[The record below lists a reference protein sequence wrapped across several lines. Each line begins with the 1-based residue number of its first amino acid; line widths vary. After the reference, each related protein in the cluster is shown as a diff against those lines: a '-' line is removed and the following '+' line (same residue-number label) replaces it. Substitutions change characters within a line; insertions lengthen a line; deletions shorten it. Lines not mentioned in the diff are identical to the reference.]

1 LVCLLHTWA
10 LFSLSLLSTE
20 LNCAK
25 ANSRHRLT
33 VWATEARLEPK
44 VRSDLFIDFH
54 FGQHRSS
61 IEGIIDQ
68 FGSLFISDDEQK
80 ALGKFSDGTKKSEFL
95 KKAAAP
101 KLEHLWYLVVS
112 ICRILQSEDFTLN
125 ANEAYWLGLV
135 DEIQGSDLPN
145 LRELLEVRS
154 APRRSAPTNGR
165 AAFNVAWLHHQH
177 RSPHHWQ
184 HWVLRNDD
192 GSTVA
197 LEMPTRYALE
207 MLCDWI
213 GAGKAIMGRKANTP
227 AWYVKNKDQILLHPA
242 TRDWVEESI
251 STLAFSQ
258 R

>member
-1 LVCLLHTWA
+1 
-10 LFSLSLLSTE
+10 
-20 LNCAK
+20 
-25 ANSRHRLT
+25 LT

-154 APRRSAPTNGR
+154 APRRSAPTNAVPLR
-165 AAFNVAWLHHQH
+165 IAPARHARLRLQPSRFEASNLAPARFDSL
-177 RSPHHWQ
+177 RSAPVSVQ
-184 HWVLRNDD
+184 LDQA
-192 GSTVA
+192 TV
-197 LEMPTRYALE
+197 
-207 MLCDWI
+207 
-213 GAGKAIMGRKANTP
+213 
-227 AWYVKNKDQILLHPA
+227 
-242 TRDWVEESI
+242 
-251 STLAFSQ
+251 
-258 R
+258 